1 MQVLL
6 VTGGQ
11 KEQIL
16 DSTEIL
22 EMKENSVWKM
32 SAPLPSPRLGLRAA
46 TVGNSLHV
54 FGKTK
59 FFAPFFKS
67 QKMLIN
73 VYLTLS
79 IAGGDLTTKLNN
91 PITDILRYEASNE
104 TWQET
109 GHMQAG
115 RILHAVAVMEDIS
128 HLCP

>member
-11 KEQIL
+11 DNQIF

-59 FFAPFFKS
+59 FFAQLFKC
-67 QKMLIN
+67 QKI
-73 VYLTLS
+73 LS
-79 IAGGDLTTKLNN
+79 MFT
-91 PITDILRYEASNE
+91 
-104 TWQET
+104 
-109 GHMQAG
+109 
-115 RILHAVAVMEDIS
+115 
-128 HLCP
+128 

>member
-11 KEQIL
+11 DDQIL

-59 FFAPFFKS
+59 FFAQLFKS
-67 QKMLIN
+67 QKI
-73 VYLTLS
+73 LS
-79 IAGGDLTTKLNN
+79 MFTCHYPL
-91 PITDILRYEASNE
+91 
-104 TWQET
+104 QEE
-109 GHMQAG
+109 
-115 RILHAVAVMEDIS
+115 I
-128 HLCP
+128 

>member
-1 MQVLL
+1 MLNTSLFTIFVESRYDNIKMLQVLL

-11 KEQIL
+11 KEQEDRRSPIL

-59 FFAPFFKS
+59 FFAQLFKC
-67 QKMLIN
+67 QKI
-73 VYLTLS
+73 LS
-79 IAGGDLTTKLNN
+79 MFT
-91 PITDILRYEASNE
+91 
-104 TWQET
+104 
-109 GHMQAG
+109 
-115 RILHAVAVMEDIS
+115 
-128 HLCP
+128 